1 MPDRYWIKHL
11 ARQRII
17 RCLWWLYRRIGDVVV
32 LRVTIGWPA
41 PREYVVRVRD
51 LEEEDD
57 E

>member
-17 RCLWWLYRRIGDVVV
+17 RFLWWLYRRIGDVVV
-32 LRVTIGWPA
+32 LRVKIGWPA

-51 LEEEDD
+51 LEEGSE
-57 E
+57 

>member
-32 LRVTIGWPA
+32 LRVKIGWTA
-41 PREYVVRVRD
+41 SEHVVRIRD
-51 LEEEDD
+51 LENGVD